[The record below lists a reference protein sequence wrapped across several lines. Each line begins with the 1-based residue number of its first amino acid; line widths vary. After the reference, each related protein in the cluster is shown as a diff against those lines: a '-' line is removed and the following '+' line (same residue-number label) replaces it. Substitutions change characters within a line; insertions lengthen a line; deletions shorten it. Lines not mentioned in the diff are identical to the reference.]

1 MESTLSISAEVPN
14 LVAVLRF
21 VEATA
26 AALQVNRDV
35 IDDMLQAVD
44 EAVTNIIV
52 HGYHEQAGNIEI
64 GVSLEEG
71 ALVVRLR
78 DQAPL
83 FDPTLVPP
91 PDLTLPLEKR
101 RFGGLGI
108 YLARQF
114 VDSMTYRITSEGSNE
129 LTLRKAGPLKDQPR
143 AHGDEQ
149 P

>member
-1 MESTLSISAEVPN
+1 MESTLRISAEVSN

-21 VEATA
+21 VEETA

-35 IDDMLQAVD
+35 IADMLQAVD
-44 EAVTNIIV
+44 ESVTNIIV
-52 HGYHEQAGNIEI
+52 HGYHDQEGNIEI
-64 GVSLEEG
+64 GVSLEGG
-71 ALVVRLR
+71 ALVVRLC

-83 FDPTLVPP
+83 FDPTQVPP

-108 YLARQF
+108 YLTRQF
-114 VDSMTYRITSEGSNE
+114 VDSMTYRITSEGGNE
-129 LTLRKAGPLKDQPR
+129 LTLRRGSPLKDQPR

>member
-1 MESTLSISAEVPN
+1 MESTLRISAEVPN

-44 EAVTNIIV
+44 ELVTNIIV
-52 HGYHEQAGNIEI
+52 HGYHEQAGNVEI
-64 GVSLEEG
+64 GVSLEG
-71 ALVVRLR
+71 DALVVRLC

-83 FDPTLVPP
+83 FNPTLVPP

-114 VDSMTYRITSEGSNE
+114 VDSMTYRVTSEGGNE

>member
-1 MESTLSISAEVPN
+1 MESTLRISAEVPN

-44 EAVTNIIV
+44 ELVTNIIV
-52 HGYHEQAGNIEI
+52 HGYHEQAGNVEI
-64 GVSLEEG
+64 GVSLEG
-71 ALVVRLR
+71 DALVVRLC

-83 FDPTLVPP
+83 FNPTLVPP

-114 VDSMTYRITSEGSNE
+114 VDSMTYRITSEGGNE

>member
-14 LVAVLRF
+14 LDAVLRF

-26 AALQVNRDV
+26 AALQVSRDV
-35 IDDMLQAVD
+35 IEDMLQAVD
-44 EAVTNIIV
+44 ESVTNIIV
-52 HGYHEQAGNIEI
+52 HGYRDQSGNVEV
-64 GVSLEEG
+64 GVSLEGE

-83 FDPTLVPP
+83 FNPTLVPP
-91 PDLTLPLEKR
+91 PDLTLPLEER

-108 YLARQF
+108 YLAQQF
-114 VDSMTYRITSEGSNE
+114 VDSMTYRITAEGRNE
-129 LTLRKAGPLKDQPR
+129 LTLRKGGRLENQPR

>member
-1 MESTLSISAEVPN
+1 MESTLRISAEVPN

-44 EAVTNIIV
+44 ELVTNIIV
-52 HGYHEQAGNIEI
+52 HGYHEQAGNVEI
-64 GVSLEEG
+64 GVSLEG
-71 ALVVRLR
+71 DALVVRLC

-83 FDPTLVPP
+83 FDPTLAPP
-91 PDLTLPLEKR
+91 PDLTLPLEQR

-114 VDSMTYRITSEGSNE
+114 VDSMTYRVTSEGGNE

>member
-1 MESTLSISAEVPN
+1 MESTLRISAEVPN
-14 LVAVLRF
+14 LVAVLHF
-21 VEATA
+21 VEETA

-35 IDDMLQAVD
+35 IADMLQAVD
-44 EAVTNIIV
+44 ELVTNIIV
-52 HGYHEQAGNIEI
+52 HGYHNPAGNIEI

-71 ALVVRLR
+71 ALVVRLC

-83 FDPTLVPP
+83 FNPTLVPP

-108 YLARQF
+108 YLTRQF
-114 VDSMTYRITSEGSNE
+114 VDSMTYRITSEGGNE
-129 LTLRKAGPLKDQPR
+129 LTLRRGSPLKDQPR

>member
-1 MESTLSISAEVPN
+1 MESTLRISAEVPN

-44 EAVTNIIV
+44 ESVTNIIV
-52 HGYHEQAGNIEI
+52 HGYHEQAGDVEI
-64 GVSLEEG
+64 GVSLEG
-71 ALVVRLR
+71 DALVVRLC

-83 FDPTLVPP
+83 FNPTLVPP

-114 VDSMTYRITSEGSNE
+114 VDSMTYRVTSEGGNE

>member
-1 MESTLSISAEVPN
+1 MESILSISAEVPN

-44 EAVTNIIV
+44 ESVINIIV

-64 GVSLEEG
+64 GVSLDG
-71 ALVVRLR
+71 DALVVRLC

-83 FDPTLVPP
+83 FNPTRVPP

-114 VDSMTYRITSEGSNE
+114 VDSMTYRITSEGGNE

>member
-1 MESTLSISAEVPN
+1 MESTLSISADMPN

-44 EAVTNIIV
+44 ESVINIIV

-64 GVSLEEG
+64 GVSLDG
-71 ALVVRLR
+71 DALVVRLC

-83 FDPTLVPP
+83 FNPTLVPP

-114 VDSMTYRITSEGSNE
+114 VDSMTYRITPEGGNE